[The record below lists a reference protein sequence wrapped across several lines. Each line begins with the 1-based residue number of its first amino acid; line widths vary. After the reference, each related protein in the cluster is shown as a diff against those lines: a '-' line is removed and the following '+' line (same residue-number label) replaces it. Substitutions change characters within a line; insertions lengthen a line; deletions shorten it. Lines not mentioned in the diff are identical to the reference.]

1 MDGSEYSYWHALG
14 GGILIGAASFL
25 GSAVTG
31 KIPGISGIFGRLFRP
46 IKGDSLWR
54 VIFLVGLVGAAAL
67 VVATS
72 DTAAIYRP
80 VASLPV
86 IVVAGLLVGTGT
98 RLGGGCTSG
107 HGVCGSGLGAKDSMV
122 ATAVFMVAAIAT
134 VFLAKQF

>member
-46 IKGDSLWR
+46 VNGDSQWR
-54 VIFLVGLVGAAAL
+54 IVFLIGLVGAAAV
-67 VVATS
+67 VVALS
-72 DTAAIYRP
+72 DAAAVYRP
-80 VASLPV
+80 VSSLP
-86 IVVAGLLVGTGT
+86 IVAVSGLLVGFGT

-107 HGVCGSGLGAKDSMV
+107 HGVCGSGLGAHDSMV
-122 ATAVFMVAAIAT
+122 ATGIFMVSAVAT
-134 VFLAKQF
+134 VLVAKQF